1 MKDSLPAHALMRPVT
16 VSVSVVAILA
26 LGAIA
31 WPLLPREFML
41 DMDFPVLRVM
51 IPYPGATPVQ
61 VEREIAIP
69 AEGQFR
75 TVPGL
80 VHIQTLST
88 NSGCWVE
95 MLFEWGA
102 DMSSALGD
110 VRDRMERLKPAL
122 PDDVDRMLLTRS
134 GSDTQPVLSFTIF
147 AEDEDEDLAHWV
159 HMQLRPRLTRIEGV
173 ASVDIWGAEPGSV
186 YVEFNQDALRAAN
199 LSLYHVIA
207 QLRRS
212 NVDLAAGRIRDGET
226 RRPIRV
232 TSGVTSPEELADLII
247 GPNGLQLRNVAT
259 VRPSGP
265 LVGFRHTIDGRRG
278 VFVRVLKNADAN
290 TIDTCAAVLAEV
302 EAIKRDPMLEGL
314 EVFVFE
320 DQSRDMLMAIGM
332 LSNAGVS
339 GSFLAL
345 AILFVFVRRVRPT
358 IIVAASV
365 PISMV
370 AGIIVMF
377 FTGMT
382 LNAVT
387 LASLVICL
395 GMLVD
400 NSIVVMENI
409 LRYQEM
415 GYGARES
422 ARKGANEVSLA
433 ITMATLTTMV
443 VFLPVFYID
452 TGELSI
458 YMRAFAVPVTVALAA
473 SLLVALTLVP
483 LAASRVTARRTSAP
497 RDRARRPVL
506 DKVPLGAN
514 ALEWMGTL
522 RPLQRMLDG
531 YKASLGFVL
540 RWRLASTLA
549 LGVLIA
555 ITVAIPVRQVGTQTL
570 PAVDLRMVEVH
581 VQFDQSYDWAMAQ
594 GVFNAIESILDRQ
607 RGALAIENIF
617 VSASAQGGE
626 VRAYLAEQTAPNAAD
641 AYTTEDVSLILQTQ
655 LPRYIPGGE
664 VRVQVVEA
672 ETGGGSTL
680 TLRMRGED
688 AETLRDYARRFAAML
703 GEIPG
708 VTDVMT
714 DTERETDE
722 IQLLINETM
731 AAQFG
736 VTPAVIA
743 QTVDF
748 ALRGT
753 RVFYLRQD
761 GTEVPVTAGF
771 GEDDKHTVADLENV
785 AVLSETG
792 GLVPLAGLVNREIAD
807 TPHSVTRVDGKN
819 VVTIIARVASR
830 EVSGVKA
837 NMEGLV
843 ASFRL
848 PAGYDIVQGER
859 LAQIEVN
866 AENYSLALLLA
877 VVLIYVVMGALFE
890 SYLLPVSILASVPL
904 AFGGVYWCMYL
915 TETPMDVISMIGA
928 ILLCGVVVNNGIVLV
943 DHINRLRAA
952 GGDPIACSVQA
963 CGERFRPVMMTSL
976 TTILGCAPLVVGS
989 QIGSMGFSSVG
1000 WTLVGGLTSG
1010 TLLTLYVVPL
1020 FHSAFDD
1027 ARAWFVQYFAGVA
1040 ALFQRQASR
1049 G

>member
-1 MKDSLPAHALMRPVT
+1 
-16 VSVSVVAILA
+16 
-26 LGAIA
+26 
-31 WPLLPREFML
+31 
-41 DMDFPVLRVM
+41 
-51 IPYPGATPVQ
+51 
-61 VEREIAIP
+61 
-69 AEGQFR
+69 
-75 TVPGL
+75 
-80 VHIQTLST
+80 
-88 NSGCWVE
+88 
-95 MLFEWGA
+95 EWGV
-102 DMSSALGD
+102 DMSAALGD
-110 VRDRMERLKPAL
+110 VRDRMERLKPEL
-122 PDDVDRMLLTRS
+122 PGDVDRMLLTRS
-134 GSDTQPVLSFTIF
+134 GSDTQSMLSFTIF
-147 AEDEDEDLAHWV
+147 AENEDEDLAHWV
-159 HMQLRPRLTRIEGV
+159 HAQLRPRLTRIEGV

-199 LSLYHVIA
+199 LSLYDVIA

-212 NVDLAAGRIRDGET
+212 HVDLAAGRIRDGET
-226 RRPIRV
+226 RHPIRV
-232 TSGVTSPEELADLII
+232 TSGVTSPDELADLVV
-247 GPNGLQLRNVAT
+247 GSNGLQLRNVAT

-265 LVGFRHTIDGRRG
+265 KVEFRHTIDGRQG

-290 TIDTCAAVLAEV
+290 TIDTCAAVREELELL
-302 EAIKRDPMLEGL
+302 KREPILEGL

-320 DQSRDMLMAIGM
+320 DQSRDMLMAIDM
-332 LSNAGVS
+332 LINAGAS
-339 GSFLAL
+339 GSLLAL
-345 AILFVFVRRVRPT
+345 TVLFVFVRRLRPT

-365 PISMV
+365 PLSMV
-370 AGIIVMF
+370 AGVIVMF

-422 ARKGANEVSLA
+422 AQKGASEVSLA

-443 VFLPVFYID
+443 VFLPVFYIES
-452 TGELSI
+452 GELSI

-483 LAASRVTARRTSAP
+483 LAASRVTARKARAP
-497 RDRARRPVL
+497 RGSNRLAPVHRVPRPASMFAWI
-506 DKVPLGAN
+506 GA
-514 ALEWMGTL
+514 L
-522 RPLQRMLDG
+522 RPLQRLLEN
-531 YKASLGFVL
+531 YKRSLGFVL
-540 RWRLASTLA
+540 RWRFASTLV
-549 LGVLIA
+549 LGVLVA
-555 ITVAIPVRQVGTQTL
+555 VTVAVPVRQVGTQTL
-570 PAVDLRMVEVH
+570 PSVDLRMVEVH
-581 VQFDQSYDWAMAQ
+581 VQFDQTYDWTMAQ
-594 GVFNAIESILDRQ
+594 GVFNAVESVMERQ
-607 RGALAIENIF
+607 RSALAIENIF

-626 VRAYLAEQTAPNAAD
+626 VRAYLAQPSGMDAAD
-641 AYTTEDVSLILQTQ
+641 LYSTEDVSLILKAQ
-655 LPRYIPGGE
+655 LPHLIPGGE

-688 AETLRDYARRFAAML
+688 AETLRDYARRFSVLL
-703 GEIPG
+703 GDVPG

-722 IQLLINETM
+722 IQLLVNETL
-731 AAQFG
+731 ASQIG
-736 VTPAVIA
+736 VTPLVIA

-753 RVFYLRQD
+753 RVFYLRQ
-761 GTEVPVTAGF
+761 GGNELPVTAGF

-785 AVLSETG
+785 AVQSG
-792 GLVPLAGLVNREIAD
+792 AGALVPLAGLVTRQIAD
-807 TPHSVTRVDGKN
+807 TPHAVTRIDGKN

-830 EVSGVKA
+830 EASAVKA
-837 NMEGLV
+837 DMEKL
-843 ASFRL
+843 AAAFRM

-859 LAQIEVN
+859 LAQLEVN
-866 AENYSLALLLA
+866 EENYRVALLLA

-915 TETPMDVISMIGA
+915 SGTPMDVISMIGA
-928 ILLCGVVVNNGIVLV
+928 ILLCGVIVNNGIVLV
-943 DHINRLRAA
+943 DQIIRQRAA
-952 GGDPIACSVQA
+952 GGDPITCSVRA

-976 TTILGCAPLVVGS
+976 TTILGCAPLVAGS
-989 QIGSMGFSSVG
+989 KIGTMGFSSVG
-1000 WTLVGGLTSG
+1000 WTLVGGLSAG

-1020 FHSAFDD
+1020 FHAIFDD
-1027 ARAWFVQYFAGVA
+1027 ARAWFVKYFASVA
-1040 ALFQRQASR
+1040 ALFQGKS
-1049 G
+1049 GSV